1 VDGSSSPLA
10 WYVRG
15 TAESPAY
22 LAVSP
27 DAEAMQDEILVAMLV
42 LRPQLAA
49 KSAAQQGVEEDGQNM
64 TKLFRNPV

>member
-1 VDGSSSPLA
+1 MDGSSPPLA

-15 TAESPAY
+15 TAESSAH

-27 DAEAMQDEILVAMLV
+27 DAGAMQDEILVAMLV
-42 LRPQLAA
+42 LRAQLAA
-49 KSAAQQGVEEDGQNM
+49 KSTAQQGVEEDGQNM